1 MGRLAGKVAV
11 VTGAG
16 QGIGRGIAR
25 RLAAEGAAVVV
36 SGRTFEKVALVAAEI
51 EESGGSVLAVRCD
64 VNIRTQVDEM
74 VRSGADRFGPPDILV
89 NNAQGGGNGGNLPL
103 ESVTDEQLHA
113 AFQGGPMATLYGM
126 QACLPYMR
134 GRGGTIVNM
143 GSSTGVTGD
152 PGFSPYGA
160 AKEAIRGLT
169 KHAAR
174 EWGSLGI
181 TVNVICP
188 AALSASGKRFKEE
201 APRRWEAIIK
211 QIPLGYMGDP
221 DDDIAPAVVALATDL
236 RYLTGATLML
246 DGGRCILR

>member
-1 MGRLAGKVAV
+1 MGRLAGKVAI

-25 RLAAEGAAVVV
+25 RLADEGAAVVLA
-36 SGRTFEKVALVAAEI
+36 GRTLEKVSTVAREI
-51 EESGGSVLAVRCD
+51 EEAGGSALAVECD
-64 VNIRTQVDEM
+64 VNVRAQVDEM
-74 VRSGADRFGPPDILV
+74 VAKGVGSFGPPDILV
-89 NNAQGGGNGGNLPL
+89 NNAQGGGGGGGRPL
-103 ESVTDEQLHA
+103 DSVTDEQLYT
-113 AFQGGPMATLYGM
+113 AFQGGPVATLYGM

-134 GRGGTIVNM
+134 ERGGTMVNM
-143 GSSTGVTGD
+143 GSSTGVMGD
-152 PGFSPYGA
+152 PGFSPYGM

-174 EWGSLGI
+174 EWGRFGI
-181 TVNVICP
+181 TVNVLCP
-188 AALSASGKRFKEE
+188 AAASEGARRFEKE

-246 DGGRCILR
+246 DGGRCLLR

>member
-1 MGRLAGKVAV
+1 MGRLAGKVAI

-25 RLAAEGAAVVV
+25 RLAAEGASVVLA
-36 SGRTFEKVALVAAEI
+36 GRTYEKVSLAAREI
-51 EESGGSVLAVRCD
+51 EEAGGSALAVKCD
-64 VNIRTQVDEM
+64 VNVRAQVDQM
-74 VRSGADRFGPPDILV
+74 VRNGVDRFGPPDILV
-89 NNAQGGGNGGNLPL
+89 NNAQGGGGGGGRPL
-103 ESVTDEQLHA
+103 ESVTDEQLYA
-113 AFQGGPMATLYGM
+113 AFQGGPVATLYGM

-134 GRGGTIVNM
+134 ERGGTIVNM
-143 GSSTGVTGD
+143 GSSTGVMGD
-152 PGFSPYGA
+152 PGFSPYGM
-160 AKEAIRGLT
+160 AKEAVRGLT

-174 EWGSLGI
+174 EWGRFGI
-181 TVNVICP
+181 TVNVLCS
-188 AALSASGKRFKEE
+188 AAASEGAERFARE

-246 DGGRCILR
+246 DGGRCLLR